1 MTAFRSTAVLAA
13 ALLSACSTPVAPPE
27 RAARADAETRAERPQ
42 NLILLIA
49 DGFGPASATMGRA
62 AKGAPLAF
70 DSLLVGSVETSATDS
85 RVTDSAASATAYA
98 CGVKTYNGAIGMDAD
113 GAPCTTILERAEAAG
128 MSTGL
133 VATSRITHATPA
145 SFAAHVPRRSQEAEI
160 AEQMLASGVD
170 LLLGGG
176 AMFFSSREDGRDLL
190 AGAVAAAPVALATPA
205 DLDGLDALGD
215 APTVGLFATGH
226 LDYEID
232 RDAGQPSLATMTR
245 RALDLLDAHA
255 GDAGFFVMV
264 EGSRIDH
271 AGHGNDPAGHLHDIL
286 AYDAAVAEALRWAAA
301 DGETLVVS
309 TADHETGGLSLGA
322 DGVYAWDPA
331 PLLAATM
338 SAERL
343 ARLDR
348 ERAGALMDAWGEDAP
363 ETADADLAASTDA
376 LLRQALGDAPDA
388 QYEPETPRP
397 VVHARY
403 TRLLSERARVGWTT
417 GGHTAVDVGLY
428 AFGPG
433 AERLSGAM
441 PNDALGRR
449 LRTILLGD

>member
-1 MTAFRSTAVLAA
+1 MRLAA
-13 ALLSACSTPVAPPE
+13 FVFALLTLAACAPTAPTGPPMPPPRVRVAPPTPTAPVSRGP
-27 RAARADAETRAERPQ
+27 RAPDRPK
-42 NLILLIA
+42 NLVLFIA

-98 CGVKTYNGAIGMDAD
+98 CGVKTYNGAIGMTPD

-145 SFAAHVPRRSQEAEI
+145 SFAAHVAQRSQEDEI
-160 AEQMLASGVD
+160 ARQMVFESGVD

-176 AMFFSSREDGRDLL
+176 GIKFAGETGFWTNRSS
-190 AGAVAAAPVALATPA
+190 
-205 DLDGLDALGD
+205 ALGEIERLG
-215 APTVGLFATGH
+215 AQRGPTGLLFSADH
-226 LDYEID
+226 LAYEID
-232 RDAGQPSLATMTR
+232 RDPMKEPSLAEMTE

-255 GDAGFFVMV
+255 GDAGFFVMI

-271 AGHGNDPAGHLHDIL
+271 AGHSNDPAAHLGDIL
-286 AYDAAVAEALRWAAA
+286 AYDAAVAAALVWAAA

-309 TADHETGGLSLGA
+309 TADHETGGMSLGA

-331 PLLAATM
+331 PLLAATASFDGM
-338 SAERL
+338 G
-343 ARLDR
+343 ARLVR
-348 ERAGALMDAWGEDAP
+348 GEDPATVVR
-363 ETADADLAASTDA
+363 EGLGLDALDPDDQAALVAAVDARDTDAARAAISAAAS
-376 LLRQALGDAPDA
+376 
-388 QYEPETPRP
+388 
-397 VVHARY
+397 
-403 TRLLSERARVGWTT
+403 RAANIGWTT

-428 AFGPG
+428 AYGPG
-433 AERLSGAM
+433 ADGLRGAM
-441 PNDALGRR
+441 PNDELGRR
-449 LRTILLGD
+449 LAAILLGDD